1 MTKRMKLSKLEKSWI
16 LYDVGNSAFV
26 LMVSTIIPIYFKSMT
41 DAAGMAASDSTALW
55 SYAASICTVIVAI
68 LGPIFGALA
77 DTKGF
82 KKPLFILFMMLG
94 VLGCAAIAAPLG
106 WIAFLLLFILAKV
119 GFSGSL
125 IFYDAM
131 LTDITTDERMDMVS
145 SQGYA
150 WGYLG
155 SCIPFI
161 GCLVLVLTADQTGL
175 GMMNALTIAF
185 LITALWWL
193 LVTVPLLKS
202 YKQVHYVERRP
213 HPIRESFKRI
223 GSVVRDV
230 RGQKKVFLFLLAF
243 FFYIDGVYTIIDMAT
258 VYGRDVGIGETDL
271 LLALLLTQIVAFPFA
286 ILFGR
291 ISKRFSCEKLVMFC
305 ILGYLGI
312 ALFALQLDKAWEFW
326 FLAVCVAVFQ
336 GAIQALSR
344 SYFAKIIPKEKSS
357 EYFGFFDIFGK
368 GAAFIGTMVIGV
380 STQLTGN
387 SKTGIVILC
396 LMFVAG
402 LFCFKKS
409 ASLPNGMQETKA

>member
-1 MTKRMKLSKLEKSWI
+1 
-16 LYDVGNSAFV
+16 
-26 LMVSTIIPIYFKSMT
+26 
-41 DAAGMAASDSTALW
+41 
-55 SYAASICTVIVAI
+55 
-68 LGPIFGALA
+68 
-77 DTKGF
+77 
-82 KKPLFILFMMLG
+82 
-94 VLGCAAIAAPLG
+94 
-106 WIAFLLLFILAKV
+106 
-119 GFSGSL
+119 
-125 IFYDAM
+125 M

-243 FFYIDGVYTIIDMAT
+243 FSTLTAYIRSLIWRLSMAAMW
-258 VYGRDVGIGETDL
+258 VSARQDL

-357 EYFGFFDIFGK
+357 ELLWFFRYFRQGRSLYRHHGNRRFHPAYGK
-368 GAAFIGTMVIGV
+368 L
-380 STQLTGN
+380 QN
-387 SKTGIVILC
+387 RYRH
-396 LMFVAG
+396 
-402 LFCFKKS
+402 
-409 ASLPNGMQETKA
+409 SLPDVCGGAVLF